1 MRRIHLSLLML
12 MPFNSK
18 VARIVSSDC
27 FQLAPSVVGGM
38 HQRRKLIQ
46 STLIGIKQVSD
57 HNLENR
63 LVSDHDCCAMPT
75 FSTFRSF
82 EALDSCHQNIQ
93 KNLDD
98 LTALAKRLTHWDG
111 KDESVRSQAQ
121 AIETFFSTVARGH
134 HAAEEQDVFPYLLKS
149 DNADTV
155 AQVRSLIEDH
165 FWIEKY
171 WSDLSPLLTH
181 ISEGL
186 PLQDKAEFDK
196 VVNQFLELC
205 NFHISQE
212 ESMIYPE
219 AKAQLSRIFGSS
231 KRPVPPDTPSD

>member
-1 MRRIHLSLLML
+1 ML
-12 MPFNSK
+12 MPFNSR

-27 FQLAPSVVGGM
+27 FPLALSVVKGM
-38 HQRRKLIQ
+38 YQPRKLIR
-46 STLIGIKQVSD
+46 STLIQIKQVPHHS
-57 HNLENR
+57 LENR
-63 LVSDHDCCAMPT
+63 LVPDHDCCAMPT

-98 LTALAKRLTHWDG
+98 LTVLTKRLTDWDG

-121 AIETFFSTVARGH
+121 AIESFFSTVARNH

-149 DNADTV
+149 DKPDIV

-171 WSDLSPLLTH
+171 WGNLSPLLIH
-181 ISEGL
+181 ISQGL
-186 PLQDKAEFDK
+186 PLQDSAAFDNA
-196 VVNQFLELC
+196 VGQFLELS
-205 NFHISQE
+205 NFHIQQE

-219 AKAQLSRIFGSS
+219 AKAQLSRIYGTND
-231 KRPVPPDTPSD
+231 RPTPRPTQSD